1 MLVKINSNIY
11 VLASDVISIK
21 KIREQVLTIMG
32 DGLHTLSRNK
42 TLLVM
47 KFLKMK

>member
-21 KIREQVLTIMG
+21 KNQRTG
-32 DGLHTLSRNK
+32 SDNYGKWLHTLSRNK